1 MKKIGVLTSSRAD
14 YGIYKPLLNH
24 LVKTANVD
32 VIRIVFGPH
41 LLPQMESSLAEIK
54 ADPYGKYDLIGDFK
68 ETNTAAEVTTAYGKL
83 VQVFASYWE
92 KSDFDIVIALGDR
105 FEMSAAIQAAIPF
118 TIRIAHIHGGE
129 TTFGAIDNIYRHQ
142 ISLASKLHF
151 TATQDYAQRVA
162 SIVGSSE
169 NIHCVG
175 ALSLSDLKGKNI
187 IPWDEV
193 RDIFSVPKE
202 PFILVTVHPETA
214 DDKRNAKNIAGLSKI
229 LTALSNHYHLLITGT
244 NTDQA
249 HEGYTR
255 LFLYLQR
262 HNPSQFTLIDSMGR
276 ENYFSALSH
285 CTFVLGNS
293 SSGIIEAASF
303 GKFTI
308 DLGDRQKG
316 RSISLNTKNMAFD
329 TSAVLKHMEELKE
342 ENFLFTGENVY
353 FQNNTVVSITEEL
366 QNQIIQ

>member
-14 YGIYKPLLNH
+14 YGIYKPLLNQ

-32 VIRIVFGPH
+32 VTRIVFGPH

-54 ADPYGKYDLIGDFK
+54 SDPYGKYDLIGDFK
-68 ETNTAAEVTTAYGKL
+68 ETNTAVEVTTAYGKL
-83 VQVFASYWE
+83 VQVFASYWG
-92 KSDFDIVIALGDR
+92 KSDFDLVIALGDR

-118 TIRIAHIHGGE
+118 NIKIAHIHGGE
-129 TTFGAIDNIYRHQ
+129 TTLGAIDNIYRHQ

-175 ALSLSDLKGKNI
+175 ALSLSDLEDKNI
-187 IPWDEV
+187 KPWDEV
-193 RDIFSVPKE
+193 RDVFSIPKG
-202 PFILVTVHPETA
+202 PFVLVTVHPETA
-214 DDKRNAKNIAGLSKI
+214 DDNRNAKNIVGLSNI
-229 LTALSNHYHLLITGT
+229 LTALSSRYHLLITGT
-244 NTDQA
+244 NTDQS

-255 LFLYLQR
+255 LFLDLKR
-262 HNPSQFTLIDSMGR
+262 HNPSQFTLVDSMGR

-293 SSGIIEAASF
+293 SSGIIEVASF

-316 RSISLNTKNMAFD
+316 RSTSLNTTNMAFD
-329 TSAVLKHMEELKE
+329 AAAVLKHIKELNDEK
-342 ENFLFTGENVY
+342 FLFTGGNVY
-353 FQNNTVVSITEEL
+353 FQKNTVGLIIDEL

>member
-14 YGIYKPLLNH
+14 YGIYKPLLNQ
-24 LVKTANVD
+24 LVKTSKFD
-32 VIRIVFGPH
+32 LTRIVFGPH
-41 LLPQMESSLAEIK
+41 LLPQMLNSLAEVK
-54 ADPYGKYDLIGDFK
+54 ADPYGKYDLVGDFK
-68 ETNTAAEVTTAYGKL
+68 ETNTAAEVTIEYGKL
-83 VQVFASYWE
+83 VKVFGSYWG
-92 KSDFDIVIALGDR
+92 KRDFDIVIALGDR

-118 TIRIAHIHGGE
+118 NIRIAHIHGGE
-129 TTFGAIDNIYRHQ
+129 ATLGAIDNIYRHQ

-151 TATQDYAQRVA
+151 TATRDYAQRVA
-162 SIVGSSE
+162 SIMGSSE

-175 ALSLSDLKGKNI
+175 ALSLSDLESKNI
-187 IPWDEV
+187 KPWDEV
-193 RDIFSVPKE
+193 RDIFSIPKGS
-202 PFILVTVHPETA
+202 FVLVTVHPETA
-214 DDKRNAKNIAGLSKI
+214 DDNRNAENILGLSNI

-255 LFLYLQR
+255 LFLDLKR
-262 HNPSQFTLIDSMGR
+262 CNPSQFTLIDSMGR

-303 GKFTI
+303 GKFTV

-316 RSISLNTKNMAFD
+316 RSTSLNTINLPFE
-329 TSAVLKHMEELKE
+329 TSGLLKHIEELRE
-342 ENFLFTGENVY
+342 DNFLFKGENVY
-353 FQNNTVVSITEEL
+353 FQKNTVGSIIEEL
-366 QNQIIQ
+366 LN

>member
-14 YGIYKPLLNH
+14 YGIYKPLLKQ
-24 LVKTANVD
+24 LVKTSKFD
-32 VIRIVFGPH
+32 LTRIVFGPH
-41 LLPQMESSLAEIK
+41 LLPQMQNSLAEVK
-54 ADPYGKYDLIGDFK
+54 ADPYGKYELVGDFK
-68 ETNTAAEVTTAYGKL
+68 ETNTAAEVTTEYGKL
-83 VQVFASYWE
+83 VQVFASYWDR
-92 KSDFDIVIALGDR
+92 SDFDIVIALGDR
-105 FEMSAAIQAAIPF
+105 FEMSAAIQATIPYN
-118 TIRIAHIHGGE
+118 IKIAHIHGGA
-129 TTFGAIDNIYRHQ
+129 TTLGAIDNIYRHQ

-162 SIVGSSE
+162 SIVGSTE

-175 ALSLSDLKGKNI
+175 ALSLSDLNEKKI
-187 IPWDEV
+187 KPWDEV
-193 RDIFSVPKE
+193 RHIFSVPKD
-202 PFILVTVHPETA
+202 PFVLVTVHPETA
-214 DDKRNAKNIAGLSKI
+214 DDNRNVKNIAGLSNI

-249 HEGYTR
+249 HDGYTR
-255 LFLYLQR
+255 LFLDLKS

-276 ENYFSALSH
+276 ENYFSALSQ

-329 TSAVLKHMEELKE
+329 TAAVLKHLEELKN

-353 FQNNTVVSITEEL
+353 FQKNTVVSIIEEL
-366 QNQIIQ
+366 QNQLIQ